1 MEESILLSVKKV
13 LGIDPGFTDFD
24 LDIIMHIN
32 SVLLILRQLGIGP
45 EGGYII
51 TGPNDLWT
59 DYLPNIDQLAA
70 VKTYICLK
78 VRHLFDPPVGG
89 ALDALTK
96 AISELEWRLN
106 VEVDPGKK
114 D

>member
-1 MEESILLSVKKV
+1 MDESILLSVKKV
-13 LGIDPGFTDFD
+13 LGIEPDFTDFD

-32 SVLLILRQLGIGP
+32 SVILILWQLGIGP
-45 EGGYII
+45 AEGFTV
-51 TGPNDLWT
+51 TGPDETWES
-59 DYLPNIDQLAA
+59 YLPNIKKLAA
-70 VKTYICLK
+70 VKSYICLK

-106 VEVDPGKK
+106 VEVDPGE
-114 D
+114 